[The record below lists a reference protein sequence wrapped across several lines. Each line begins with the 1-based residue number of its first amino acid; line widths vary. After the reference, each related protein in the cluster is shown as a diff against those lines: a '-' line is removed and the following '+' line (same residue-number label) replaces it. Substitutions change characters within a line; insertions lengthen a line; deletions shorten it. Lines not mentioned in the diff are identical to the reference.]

1 MTTSSKKLYY
11 LGQPSDG
18 YGWGVA
24 NTNLVR
30 ELSKLCEVVVD
41 TSNRTKFD
49 APVFVPISDS
59 SLNPL
64 RRVKRAPK
72 VMGYCFTEW
81 PLTEDAARNARQYDL
96 IFAGSTWNTHK
107 LKQAGINHVETLIQG
122 VDFERFKPLPPSD
135 RKGFVVFSG
144 GKYEFRKGQDYV
156 LRAMRHFMGHRKDAV
171 LIAAWHNP
179 WPQTMASM
187 KSSWLIDHEKPF
199 EGLLESRV
207 IKVPAIRNEQTPEV
221 YRMAHVGLFP
231 NRCEAGTNLVM
242 SEFMAC
248 ARPVIATYAHG
259 HKDVLKQTSEKT
271 WIDCPDCEDGVDSG
285 GEYCPTCGGDQII
298 QDEINPQPGPL
309 LLDGGSYDSAGWFNT
324 NVSDIIHQLE
334 YAYQH
339 RDELIQRGQQ
349 CRKLAEKLS
358 WEDCARKVYEKAFQ

>member
-1 MTTSSKKLYY
+1 MTTFSKKLYY

-18 YGWGVA
+18 FGWGVA

-30 ELSKLCEVVVD
+30 ELSKLCEVVVE

-49 APVFVPISDS
+49 APVFVPIADS
-59 SLNPL
+59 ALNPL

-81 PLTEDAARNARQYDL
+81 PLTEDAVRNSRQYDL

-107 LKQAGINHVETLIQG
+107 LKLAGINHVETLIQG

-156 LRAMRHFMGHRKDAV
+156 LRAMRHFMGHRQDAV
-171 LIAAWHNP
+171 LVAAWHNP
-179 WPQTMASM
+179 WPETMVSM
-187 KSSWLIDHEKPF
+187 KASWLIDHNDAYA
-199 EGLLESRV
+199 GLPESRV
-207 IKVPAIRNEQTPEV
+207 IKVPAIPNEQTPHV
-221 YRMAHVGLFP
+221 YQMAHVGLFP

-242 SEFMAC
+242 SEFMSC
-248 ARPVIATYAHG
+248 ARPVIATDVCG
-259 HKDVLKQTSEKT
+259 HMDVL
-271 WIDCPDCEDGVDSG
+271 
-285 GEYCPTCGGDQII
+285 YGD
-298 QDEINPQPGPL
+298 GPL
-309 LLDGGSYDSAGWFNT
+309 KICNGSYDAAGWFNP

-334 YAYQH
+334 YAYTH
-339 RDELIQRGQQ
+339 RDEMIERGKQ
-349 CRKLAEKLS
+349 CRLLAEKLS
-358 WEDCARKVYEKAFQ
+358 WKACAEKIYNAAFQS